1 MANRYNFHMTR
12 YALISVW
19 DKRGLADFA
28 KGLVDLGFSLLSTGG
43 TAKALRDAGLE
54 VKEVSEIAGFP
65 EVFGGRVKTLQP
77 LIFGGILFRR
87 GTDDQDAEAHGIP
100 TIDLVCVNL
109 YPFEATAAKN
119 PELSELVEMIDIG
132 GPSLI
137 RAAAKNHESVMVV
150 VDPDD
155 YAWVLEGIK
164 KHGGSLCEKGKR
176 RLALKAFARTAEY
189 DSAIYRELWAR
200 FRPDETPEHLFLHE
214 PLAQGLRYGENPH
227 QKAAYYG
234 ESPWEQLWGKELS
247 YNNILDATAAWECL
261 SEFAEPAAVIVK
273 HLIPCGVA
281 VRDGIDDAFA
291 SAYEADPVSAFG
303 GIIALNRP
311 LTPGIA
317 EKLNTF
323 FSEIV
328 MAPDFQP
335 DALEILKKKK
345 DRRLLLI
352 RGETKPSWQIRSV
365 LGGILIQEPDDLLNE
380 KWELVSGEMDE
391 KTEGDLLFAWKVVKH
406 VRSNAIV
413 VAKNSTTL
421 GVGAGQPNR
430 VGSAE
435 IALRQAGDKARG
447 AVLASDAFFPFPDSV
462 ELAAEHGIMAIIQPG
477 GSVRDEEVI
486 AAAMRLGIAMV
497 LTGTRHF
504 NH

>member
-1 MANRYNFHMTR
+1 MAR

-28 KGLVDLGFSLLSTGG
+28 RGLSEFGFRFLSTGG

-54 VKEVSEIAGFP
+54 VAEVSEIAGFP

-87 GTDDQDAEAHGIP
+87 GIDDTEAEKHNIP
-100 TIDLVCVNL
+100 VIDLVCVNL
-109 YPFEATAAKN
+109 YPFEETAAKN
-119 PELSELVEMIDIG
+119 LDIPELVEMIDIG

-155 YAWVLEGIK
+155 YKWVLEGIR
-164 KHGGSLCEKGKR
+164 KHGGSLCENGKR

-189 DSAIYRELWAR
+189 DSFIYRELWAR
-200 FRPDETPEHLFLHE
+200 FRPDETPEHLFIHE
-214 PLAQGLRYGENPH
+214 PLVQGLRYGENPH

-234 ESPWEQLWGKELS
+234 RPPWEQLWGKELS
-247 YNNILDATAAWECL
+247 YNNVLDATAAWECL
-261 SEFAEPAAVIVK
+261 IEFTEPATIIVK

-281 VRDGIDDAFA
+281 VRNEIEEAFA
-291 SAYEADPVSAFG
+291 AAYEADPVSAFG

-311 LTPGIA
+311 LTPVVA
-317 EKLNTF
+317 EKLNSF

-328 MAPDFQP
+328 MAPEFAP
-335 DALEILKKKK
+335 EALEILKKKK
-345 DRRLLLI
+345 DRRLLLVK
-352 RGETKPSWQIRSV
+352 GQAKPSWQMRSV
-365 LGGILIQEPDDLLNE
+365 LGGILIQGPDDILNE
-380 KWELVSGEMDE
+380 KWEPVSGEIDVETE
-391 KTEGDLLFAWKVVKH
+391 KDLVFAWKVVKH

-413 VAKNSTTL
+413 VAKDMTTL

-435 IALRQAGDKARG
+435 IA
-447 AVLASDAFFPFPDSV
+447 
-462 ELAAEHGIMAIIQPG
+462 
-477 GSVRDEEVI
+477 
-486 AAAMRLGIAMV
+486 
-497 LTGTRHF
+497 
-504 NH
+504 

>member
-1 MANRYNFHMTR
+1 MTR

-19 DKRGLADFA
+19 DKRGLAEFA
-28 KGLVDLGFSLLSTGG
+28 KGLSDFGFKILSTGG
-43 TAKALRDAGLE
+43 TAKVLREAGLE
-54 VKEVSEIAGFP
+54 VTEVSELAGFP

-77 LIFGGILFRR
+77 QIFGGILFRR

-100 TIDLVCVNL
+100 PIDLVCVNL
-109 YPFEATAAKN
+109 YPFEETAAKN
-119 PELSELVEMIDIG
+119 PGLSELVEMIDIG

-137 RAAAKNHESVMVV
+137 RAAAKNHESVVVV

-155 YAWVLEGIK
+155 YGWVLEEMRK
-164 KHGGSLCEKGKR
+164 RGGSLGEDHRR
-176 RLALKAFARTAEY
+176 RLALKAFARTAAY
-189 DSAIYRELWAR
+189 DSAIYKELWAR
-200 FRPDETPEHLFLHE
+200 FMPDEMPDHLFVHE
-214 PLAQGLRYGENPH
+214 EKAQDLRYGENPH
-227 QKAAYYG
+227 QRAAYYG
-234 ESPWEQLWGKELS
+234 RPPWEQLWGKELS

-261 SEFAEPAAVIVK
+261 LEFDGPAAVIVK

-281 VRDGIDDAFA
+281 LRDHVEDAFA
-291 SAYEADPVSAFG
+291 AAYEADPVSAFG
-303 GIIALNRP
+303 GIIAINRP

-317 EKLNTF
+317 ERLNTF

-328 MAPDFQP
+328 MAPEFQP
-335 DALEILKKKK
+335 EAIDLLKKKR
-345 DRRLLLI
+345 DRRLLLVKGDA
-352 RGETKPSWQIRSV
+352 RLDWQMRSV
-365 LGGILIQEPDDLLNE
+365 LGGILAQGPDALLNE
-380 KWELVSGEMDE
+380 RWELVSGEIDE
-391 KTEGDLLFAWKVVKH
+391 GTNRDLVFAWKVVKH

-413 VAKNSTTL
+413 VARDTATL

-435 IALRQAGDKARG
+435 IALRQAGDRARG

-462 ELAAEHGIMAIIQPG
+462 ELAARHGIKAIVQPG

-486 AAAMRLGIAMV
+486 AAARNLGIAMV

-504 NH
+504 RH

>member
-1 MANRYNFHMTR
+1 MTR

-19 DKRGLADFA
+19 DKRGLTDFA
-28 KGLVDLGFSLLSTGG
+28 RGLVELGFSLLSTGG
-43 TAKALRDAGLE
+43 TAKALREAGLE
-54 VKEVSEIAGFP
+54 VTEVSEKAGFP

-87 GTDDQDAEAHGIP
+87 GLDDAEAEAHGIP
-100 TIDLVCVNL
+100 VIDLVCVNL
-109 YPFEATAAKN
+109 YPFEDTAAKD

-155 YAWVLEGIK
+155 YGWVLEGIK
-164 KHGGSLCEKGKR
+164 KHGGSLYENGKR
-176 RLALKAFARTAEY
+176 RLALKAFARTAAY
-189 DSAIYRELWAR
+189 DSTIYQELWAR
-200 FRPDETPEHLFLHE
+200 FRPDETPEHLFVQE
-214 PLAQGLRYGENPH
+214 PLAQRLRYGENPH
-227 QKAAYYG
+227 QKAVYYG
-234 ESPWEQLWGKELS
+234 RPPWEQLWGKELS
-247 YNNILDATAAWECL
+247 YNNILDATAAWDCL
-261 SEFAEPAAVIVK
+261 SEFGEPAAVVVK

-281 VRDGIDDAFA
+281 VRNGIDDAFA
-291 SAYEADPVSAFG
+291 AAYEADPVSAFG
-303 GIIALNRP
+303 GIIAVNRP
-311 LTPGIA
+311 LTKGIA
-317 EKLNTF
+317 ERLNTF

-335 DALEILKKKK
+335 EALDLLKKKK
-345 DRRLLLI
+345 DRRLLLVK
-352 RGETKPSWQIRSV
+352 GATKPSWQIRSV
-365 LGGILIQEPDDLLNE
+365 LGGVLAQGPDNQLSE
-380 KWELVSGEMDE
+380 KWEVVSGEIDVE
-391 KTEGDLLFAWKVVKH
+391 KEKDLLFAWKVVKH

-413 VAKNSTTL
+413 VAANQTTL

-435 IALRQAGDKARG
+435 IALKQAGEKTKG

-462 ELAAEHGIMAIIQPG
+462 ELAAKHGIKAIVQPG
-477 GSVRDEEVI
+477 GSVRDEEVF
-486 AAAMRLGIAMV
+486 AAARKLGIAMV

-504 NH
+504 RH

>member
-1 MANRYNFHMTR
+1 MSR

-19 DKRGLADFA
+19 DKRGLVDFA
-28 KGLVDLGFSLLSTGG
+28 KGLSDLGFKLLSTGG
-43 TAKALRDAGLE
+43 TAKALRGAGLE
-54 VKEVSEIAGFP
+54 VTEVSEIAGFP

-87 GTDDQDAEAHGIP
+87 GTDDRDAEAHGIP
-100 TIDLVCVNL
+100 AIDLVCVNL
-109 YPFEATAAKN
+109 YPFEETAAGN
-119 PELSELVEMIDIG
+119 PELPELVEMIDIG

-155 YAWVLEGIK
+155 YEWVLEGIR

-176 RLALKAFARTAEY
+176 KLALKAFARTGAY
-189 DSAIYRELWAR
+189 DSIIYRELWKR
-200 FRPDETPEHLFLHE
+200 FNEGELPDHLFVHE
-214 PLAQGLRYGENPH
+214 PMAQGLRYGENPH

-234 ESPWEQLWGKELS
+234 KPPWEQIWGKELS

-261 SEFAEPAAVIVK
+261 VEFEEPCAVIVK

-281 VRDGIDDAFA
+281 VRNEIESAFEA
-291 SAYEADPVSAFG
+291 AYEADPVSAFG
-303 GIIALNRP
+303 GIIAINRP
-311 LTPGIA
+311 LTLGVA
-317 EKLNTF
+317 EKLNAF

-335 DALEILKKKK
+335 EAIEILKKKK
-345 DRRLLLI
+345 DRRLLLVKEAV
-352 RGETKPSWQIRSV
+352 RPSWQIRSAM
-365 LGGILIQEPDDLLNE
+365 GGILIQGPDDTLNE
-380 KWELVSGEMDE
+380 KWEVVSGKIDGETE
-391 KTEGDLLFAWKVVKH
+391 KDLVFAWKVVKH

-413 VAKNSTTL
+413 VGKNSTTL

-435 IALRQAGDKARG
+435 IALRQAGEGAKG

-462 ELAAEHGIMAIIQPG
+462 ELAAKHGVKAIIQPG

-486 AAAMRLGIAMV
+486 AAARKLGIAMV

-504 NH
+504 RH